1 MYHVSDFRKYERCER
16 LFWLSRKERKPMI
29 PFVNY
34 NMNMIELCKE
44 LLMIQDPFV
53 GEANDEGKRALE
65 ALTTHTWLINARFVY
80 EELRVKVPIILQ
92 EEGKRIV
99 YFTSTNCYPK
109 ESEAIRIEDTLTVLE
124 LLGIL
129 VDEVY
134 MIHLNA
140 EYVRGAQLDI
150 RKLLIIN
157 DHLYN
162 AKNHPARSI
171 QKLIETNEREILPL
185 LEELRITEARED
197 VPAVRSNACT
207 RGTKCPYI
215 QDCFHEE
222 LEHTSILHLVQ
233 SSKKYDMHEDGI
245 EDIKDVDIDRIEGT
259 RHQYAQIMAA
269 KHGRYLDKAALR
281 CWIRDHIQYPISYL
295 DFEWETYAYPPYEG
309 MKPFDVLCFQYSLHI
324 EHAND
329 PTPQHI
335 SFIET
340 GDCRIDF
347 IESLLKHVPKEG
359 TILVYNMEGA
369 EKLRL
374 KQLAQQFPQYAARLE
389 AIWERMVDLSLPFAT
404 GNIYDNR
411 MAGFY
416 SLKTLVPI
424 FSEYDYQDLDIS
436 YGMDAVEK
444 YRELGQCESER
455 AKEIKDQLDAYCSM
469 DTYAEYIVFHAI
481 DKLAW
486 ED

>member
-1 MYHVSDFRKYERCER
+1 
-16 LFWLSRKERKPMI
+16 MI

-44 LLMIQDPFV
+44 LLMIQDPFI
-53 GEANDEGKRALE
+53 GEANDEGEKALA
-65 ALTTHTWLINARFVY
+65 ALQTHTWLINARFVY
-80 EELRVKVPIILQ
+80 EELRVKVPILFQ

-109 ESEAIRIEDTLTVLE
+109 ESEAIRIEDTLAVLE

-140 EYVRGAQLDI
+140 DYVRGAQLDI
-150 RKLLIIN
+150 RQLLVIT
-157 DHLYN
+157 DRLYN
-162 AKNHPARSI
+162 SKNHLGRTI
-171 QKLIETNEREILPL
+171 QQLIDTNEREILPL
-185 LEELRITEARED
+185 LEQLRMCETMED

-207 RGTKCPYI
+207 RGIKCPFF

-245 EDIKDVDIDRIEGT
+245 LDIKDVDVDRIEGT

-269 KHGRYLDKAALR
+269 KHGRYVDKAALR
-281 CWIRDHIQYPISYL
+281 CWIKDHIHYPISYL
-295 DFEWETYAYPPYEG
+295 DFEWETYAYPPYQG
-309 MKPFDVLCFQYSLHI
+309 MKPFDVLCFQYSLHV
-324 EHAND
+324 ESHHEAAL
-329 PTPQHI
+329 QHY

-340 GDCRIDF
+340 GDCRIRF
-347 IESLLKHVPKEG
+347 IESLIHDLPKEG

-374 KQLAQQFPQYAARLE
+374 KQLAQQFPQYASSLE
-389 AIWERMVDLSLPFAT
+389 AIWERMVDLSLPFST
-404 GNIYDNR
+404 GNVYDNR

-424 FSEYDYQDLDIS
+424 FSNYDYQDLDIS

-444 YRELGQCESER
+444 YRELGQCDPER
-455 AKEIKDQLDAYCSM
+455 AQEIRTQLDAYCSL

-481 DKLAW
+481 DKIAW
-486 ED
+486 EE